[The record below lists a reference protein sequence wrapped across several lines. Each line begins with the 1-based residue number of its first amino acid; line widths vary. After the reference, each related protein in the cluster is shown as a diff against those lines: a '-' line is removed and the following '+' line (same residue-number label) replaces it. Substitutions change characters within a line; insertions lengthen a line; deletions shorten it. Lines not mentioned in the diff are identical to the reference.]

1 MRLFRSKQ
9 DADLEQ
15 AISELRAQEPD
26 AKTLSGSAQRVWQ
39 RLQTGQ
45 GAISAVQV
53 IRGCADIRSLLPA
66 FHRQELPQA
75 RALIV
80 RDHLREC
87 ASCRSYA
94 SGRGVDGA
102 ATLGWQME
110 PGARGSQR
118 SLVRMPLAAAAVAV
132 RGILTKLRWE
142 PRAPG
147 SIER

>member
-87 ASCRSYA
+87 VSCRSYA
-94 SGRGVDGA
+94 TGRGADGA
-102 ATLGWQME
+102 ATVGWQME
-110 PGARGSQR
+110 PGARCFQW
-118 SLVRMPLAAAAVAV
+118 SLVRLSFAATAVCGRVSAA
-132 RGILTKLRWE
+132 RTGCHWYFRS
-142 PRAPG
+142 P
-147 SIER
+147 